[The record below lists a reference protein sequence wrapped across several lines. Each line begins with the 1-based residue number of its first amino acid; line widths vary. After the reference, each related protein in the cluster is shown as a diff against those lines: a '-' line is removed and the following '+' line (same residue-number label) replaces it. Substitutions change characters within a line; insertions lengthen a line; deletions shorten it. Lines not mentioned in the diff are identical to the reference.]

1 MTRIEKLKLKLPENF
16 GAVLVADRYNRRYL
30 TGFESSAGIVVVTPH
45 KAFFI
50 VDFRYFEAAKSA
62 VKDAETLLMT
72 DMYPQLA
79 VILKESGTKELCL
92 ENETAIAQMQRIE
105 EKLPE
110 TKLICS
116 GVLSDAIKELRM
128 IKDAEEVAAIKAA
141 QAITDAAFKHILGY
155 IKPGVAERELA
166 AEIEYYMRKNG
177 ADGTAFPTICISGA
191 KTSMPHGEPD
201 DNTVKHGDFVT
212 MDFGARKDGYCSDMT
227 RTVAVDSVSAE
238 QLRVYNTVLDAHM
251 AAFEAAREGITGQQ
265 LDDVARGIINAA
277 GYGNCFGH
285 GLGHSLGLEVHENP
299 RAAAGSNAVLQNG
312 MIMTIEPGI
321 YLAGEYG
328 VRIENMALICE
339 NGCENLTKSE
349 RELVI
354 V

>member
-16 GAVLVADRYNRRYL
+16 GAVLVADRFSRRYL

-50 VDFRYFEAAKSA
+50 VDFRYFEAAENV

-79 VILKESGTKELCL
+79 AILKENEAKELYI
-92 ENETAIAQMQRIE
+92 EVETTIAQMKRIE

-110 TKLICS
+110 TRLICS

-141 QAITDAAFKHILGY
+141 QTITDAAFAHILGY
-155 IKPGVAERELA
+155 IKSGVAERELA

-177 ADGTAFPTICISGA
+177 ADGTAFPTICISGT

-201 DNTVKHGDFVT
+201 YNTVKYGDFVT

-227 RTVAVDSVSAE
+227 RTVAVGSVSAE
-238 QLRVYNTVLDAHM
+238 QRKVYNTVLDAHM

-265 LDDVARGIINAA
+265 LDYAARSIINAA
-277 GYGNCFGH
+277 GYEGCFGH

-299 RAAAGSNAVLQNG
+299 RAAAGSDAVLQNG
-312 MIMTIEPGI
+312 MLMTIEPGI

-328 VRIENMALICE
+328 IRIENMALICK
-339 NGCENLTKSE
+339 NGCENITKSE
-349 RELVI
+349 RKLII